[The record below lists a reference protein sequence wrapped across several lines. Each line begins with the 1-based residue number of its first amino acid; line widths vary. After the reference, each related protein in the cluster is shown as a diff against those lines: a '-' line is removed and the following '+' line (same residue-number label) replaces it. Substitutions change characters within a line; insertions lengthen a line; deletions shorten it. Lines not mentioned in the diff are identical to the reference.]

1 MTRPQCLSLPA
12 VGVNYLSVENISKS
26 YGEKELFKNLS
37 FGIDQGQK
45 VALVANN
52 GTGKSTLLNL
62 IAGLDIPDTGQVV
75 FRRDIKVGY
84 LPQEP
89 DFAGAVTV
97 ADYIFYENNP
107 VIQAIKAY
115 ETAAEAHSL
124 APTIDTE
131 RQLNEA
137 TRQADALDVWQY
149 EAKVRQILGKLD
161 IHLPNRKIAQ
171 LSGGERKRVAIAR
184 LLISNPD
191 ILVMDEPTN
200 HLDIEMIEWLE
211 SYLSTDNTTLLMVTH
226 DRYFLDNVTNEI
238 IELDEG
244 KLYRY
249 TGDYTYFLEKKDERM
264 AMQERET
271 DKARNLMR
279 KELEWI
285 RRQPKARGTKSKSRI
300 DAFYELKEK
309 AGNVRKEDSISFN
322 VKMNRIGGKVME
334 LKNLRK
340 GYGDTVFFNN
350 FTYTFKGGERVGI
363 VGKNGAGKSTFLNI
377 ITGLENADAGTVV
390 PGETLVIGYYNQKGM
405 KLDEDK
411 RVIEVIRDIADV
423 LPLGGKEG
431 SLTAMQLL
439 QTFNFHPKQQHDYV
453 STLSGGERRRLY
465 LLTILMK
472 NPNFLILDEPT
483 NDLDLLTLTTLEEF
497 LATYKG
503 CLVIVS
509 HDRYFLDRLCDH
521 LFVFEGDAKIKDYNG
536 TYTQYRIEKEVEDEK
551 RKLEE
556 KAARAAAEPK
566 TQTTAEA
573 AKTRKPTYK
582 EKLEWETLEADMAKL
597 EARKTELTNQLSSGD
612 ADHTQIAQWAQEIE
626 QVNAQLEEKELRWL
640 ELSELF

>member
-1 MTRPQCLSLPA
+1 MGL
-12 VGVNYLSVENISKS
+12 NYLSVENISKAF
-26 YGEKELFKNLS
+26 GEKELFNNIS
-37 FGIDQGQK
+37 FGIEHGQK

-52 GTGKSTLLNL
+52 GTGKTTLLNM
-62 IAGLDIPDTGQVV
+62 IAGLDIPDSGQVV
-75 FRRDIKVGY
+75 FRRDLKVGY

-107 VIQAIKAY
+107 VMQAIKAY
-115 ETAAEAHSL
+115 ETAADAHSEN
-124 APTIDTE
+124 PSPETE
-131 RQLNEA
+131 RALEAA
-137 TRQADALDVWQY
+137 TRQADTLEIWQY

-161 IHLPNRKIAQ
+161 IHLPNRKIAV

-184 LLISNPD
+184 LLISSPD
-191 ILVMDEPTN
+191 LLVMDEPTN
-200 HLDIEMIEWLE
+200 HLDIDMIEWLE
-211 SYLSTDNTTLLMVTH
+211 NYLGTDNTTLLMVTH
-226 DRYFLDNVTNEI
+226 DRYFLDNVTTEI
-238 IELDEG
+238 LELDNG
-244 KLYRY
+244 KMYRY
-249 TGDYTYFLEKKDERM
+249 QGDYAYFLERKAERM
-264 AMQERET
+264 QIQDRET
-271 DKARNLMR
+271 EKAQNLMR
-279 KELEWI
+279 KELDWI

-309 AGNVRKEDSISFN
+309 ASQRRKDDSISFN

-340 GYGDTVFFNN
+340 GYDDRLFFNN

-363 VGKNGAGKSTFLNI
+363 VGKNGAGKSTLLNI
-377 ITGLENADAGTVV
+377 LTGLENPDAGTVV
-390 PGETLVIGYYNQKGM
+390 PGETLVIGYYNQKG
-405 KLDEDK
+405 LNIPEDK

-439 QTFNFHPKQQHDYV
+439 QTFNFHPKQQHDFV

-497 LATYKG
+497 LVNYKG
-503 CLVIVS
+503 CLVVVS
-509 HDRYFLDRLCDH
+509 HDRYFLDRLCEH
-521 LFVFEGDAKIKDYNG
+521 LFVFEGDGKIKDYNG
-536 TYTQYRIEKEVEDEK
+536 TYTEYRMEKGIEEDRRKE
-551 RKLEE
+551 EE
-556 KAARAAAEPK
+556 KAARAASQPKQETAAAANKPRKASFKERQEWDGLQAEIA
-566 TQTTAEA
+566 Q
-573 AKTRKPTYK
+573 
-582 EKLEWETLEADMAKL
+582 LETH
-597 EARKTELTNQLSSGD
+597 KTELTNKLSAGSS
-612 ADHTQIAQWAQEIE
+612 DHTEILKWSQE
-626 QVNAQLEEKELRWL
+626 LERINGELDEKELRWL

>member
-1 MTRPQCLSLPA
+1 
-12 VGVNYLSVENISKS
+12 VGINYLSVENISKA
-26 YGEKELFKNLS
+26 YGEKQLFDGLT

-45 VALVANN
+45 VALIANN
-52 GTGKSTLLNL
+52 GTGKSTLLNI

-89 DFAGAVTV
+89 DFSGAVTV

-115 ETAAEAHSL
+115 ETAAEEHSL
-124 APTIDTE
+124 NPSPETE
-131 RQLNEA
+131 KQLNRA
-137 TRQADALDVWQY
+137 TETADALDVWQY

-161 IHLPNRKIAQ
+161 IHLPNRKIVQ

-200 HLDIEMIEWLE
+200 HLDVDMIEWLE
-211 SYLSTDNTTLLMVTH
+211 SYLTTDNTTLLMVTH
-226 DRYFLDNVTNEI
+226 DRYFLDNVTTEI
-238 IELDEG
+238 VELDEG
-244 KLYRY
+244 RLYKY
-249 TGDYTYFLEKKDERM
+249 SGDYEYFLEKKEERM
-264 AMQERET
+264 GIQERET

-300 DAFYELKEK
+300 EAFYELKDK
-309 AGNVRKEDSISFN
+309 AGYMRKEDNISFN
-322 VKMNRIGGKVME
+322 VKMNRMGGKVLE

-340 GYGDTVFFNN
+340 GFGDVTFFNN
-350 FTYTFKGGERVGI
+350 LTYTFKAGERVGI
-363 VGKNGAGKSTFLNI
+363 VGKNGAGKSTFLNV
-377 ITGLENADAGTVV
+377 ITGLEPTDAGTVV
-390 PGETLVIGYYNQKGM
+390 PGETLVVGYYNQKGM

-423 LPLGGKEG
+423 LPLGGKDG
-431 SLTAMQLL
+431 SMTAMQLL

-483 NDLDLLTLTTLEEF
+483 NDLDLLTLTTLEGF
-497 LATYKG
+497 LTTFKG
-503 CLVIVS
+503 CLIIVS
-509 HDRYFLDRLCDH
+509 HDRYFLDRLCEH
-521 LFVFEGDAKIKDYNG
+521 LFVFEGEGIIKDYNG
-536 TYTQYRIEKEVEDEK
+536 TYTQYRLEKEIEADRLK
-551 RKLEE
+551 QEE

-566 TQTTAEA
+566 PQATTET
-573 AKTRKPTYK
+573 AKARKPTYK
-582 EKLEWETLEADMAKL
+582 EKFEWESLEKEMAQL
-597 EARKTELTNQLSSGD
+597 ETQKTELTAKMSSGG
-612 ADHTQIAQWAQEIE
+612 DHTQITQWAQEIE
-626 QVNAQLEEKELRWL
+626 QLNTQLEEKELRWL
-640 ELSELF
+640 ELSELFG

>member
-1 MTRPQCLSLPA
+1 MA
-12 VGVNYLSVENISKS
+12 VNFLSVENISKAF
-26 YGEKELFKNLS
+26 GEKELFANLS

-45 VALVANN
+45 VALIANN
-52 GTGKSTLLNL
+52 GTGKTTLLNI
-62 IAGLDIPDTGQVV
+62 IAGKESPDEGQVV
-75 FRRDIKVGY
+75 FRRDIKIGY

-89 DFAGAVTV
+89 DFEGAVTV
-97 ADYIFYENNP
+97 ADYIFYENSP
-107 VIQAIKAY
+107 VMQALKAY
-115 ETAAEAHSL
+115 ETAVEAHSQNPTAETEQQLTL
-124 APTIDTE
+124 AT
-131 RQLNEA
+131 Q
-137 TRQADALDVWQY
+137 QADALEIWQH

-161 IHLPNRKIAQ
+161 IHLPNRRIAQ

-200 HLDIEMIEWLE
+200 HLDIDMIEWLE
-211 SYLSTDNTTLLMVTH
+211 NFFSTENTTLLMVTH

-238 IELDEG
+238 LELDG
-244 KLYRY
+244 GRIYRY
-249 TGDYTYFLEKKDERM
+249 TGNYEYFLEKK
-264 AMQERET
+264 QERIEIQEKET
-271 DKARNLMR
+271 EKAKNLMR
-279 KELEWI
+279 KELEWM

-300 DAFYELKEK
+300 EAFYALKDK
-309 AGNVRKEDSISFN
+309 AGNLRKEDSISFN

-350 FTYTFKGGERVGI
+350 FTYTFKKGERIGI
-363 VGKNGAGKSTFLNI
+363 VGKNGAGKSTFLNV
-377 ITGLENADAGTVV
+377 ITGQEATDAGTVV
-390 PGETLVIGYYNQKGM
+390 PGDTLVLGYYNQKGLKM
-405 KLDEDK
+405 AEDK

-439 QTFNFHPKQQHDYV
+439 QTFNFHPKQQHDFV

-465 LLTILMK
+465 LLTILMQ

-497 LATYKG
+497 LGEYKG
-503 CLVIVS
+503 CLIIVS

-521 LFVFEGDAKIKDYNG
+521 LFVFEGEGVIKDYNG
-536 TYTQYRIEKEVEDEK
+536 SYTQYRIEKEIEDEK
-551 RKLEE
+551 RLKEE
-556 KAARAAAEPK
+556 KAEKAAAQPQAP
-566 TQTTAEA
+566 TQNNNT
-573 AKTRKPTYK
+573 KPRKPTYK
-582 EKLEWETLEADMAKL
+582 EKQEWESLEGEIAQLEDKKITL
-597 EARKTELTNQLSSGD
+597 TEKLSSGNG
-612 ADHTQIAQWAQEIE
+612 DHTQIAQWAQEIE
-626 QVNAQLEEKELRWL
+626 EINNTLEEKELRWL

>member
-1 MTRPQCLSLPA
+1 
-12 VGVNYLSVENISKS
+12 VGINYLSVENISKA
-26 YGEKELFKNLS
+26 YGEKQLFDGLT

-45 VALVANN
+45 MALIANN
-52 GTGKSTLLNL
+52 GTGKSTLLNI

-75 FRRDIKVGY
+75 FRRDVKVGY

-89 DFAGAVTV
+89 DFSGAVTV

-115 ETAAEAHSL
+115 ETAAEEHGL
-124 APTIDTE
+124 NPTPETE
-131 RQLNEA
+131 KQLNRA
-137 TRQADALDVWQY
+137 TTTADALDVWQY

-161 IHLPNRKIAQ
+161 IHLPNRKIVQ

-200 HLDIEMIEWLE
+200 HLDVDMIEWLE

-238 IELDEG
+238 VELDEG
-244 KLYRY
+244 RLFKYS
-249 TGDYTYFLEKKDERM
+249 GDYAYFLEKKEERLGI
-264 AMQERET
+264 QERET

-300 DAFYELKEK
+300 DAFYELKDK
-309 AGNVRKEDSISFN
+309 AGYMRKEDNISFN
-322 VKMNRIGGKVME
+322 VKMNRMGGKVLE

-340 GYGDTVFFNN
+340 GYGDVTFFNN
-350 FTYTFKGGERVGI
+350 LTYTFKAGERVGI
-363 VGKNGAGKSTFLNI
+363 VGKNGAGKSTFLNV
-377 ITGLENADAGTVV
+377 ITGLEPTDAGTVV
-390 PGETLVIGYYNQKGM
+390 PGETLVVGYYNQKGM

-423 LPLGGKEG
+423 LPLGGKDG
-431 SLTAMQLL
+431 SMTAMQLL

-497 LATYKG
+497 LVTFKG
-503 CLVIVS
+503 CLIIVS
-509 HDRYFLDRLCDH
+509 HDRYFLDRLCEH
-521 LFVFEGDAKIKDYNG
+521 LFVFEGEGVIKDYNG
-536 TYTQYRIEKEVEDEK
+536 TYTQYRLEKEIEADRLK
-551 RKLEE
+551 QEE
-556 KAARAAAEPK
+556 KAAKAASEPKPAAATE
-566 TQTTAEA
+566 TA
-573 AKTRKPTYK
+573 KIRKPTYK
-582 EKLEWETLEADMAKL
+582 EKMEWESLESDMAKL
-597 EARKTELTNQLSSGD
+597 EARKTELTAKLSSGE
-612 ADHTQIAQWAQEIE
+612 ADHTQITQWAQEIE
-626 QVNAQLEEKELRWL
+626 QLNTQLEEKELRWL
-640 ELSELF
+640 ELSELFG

>member
-1 MTRPQCLSLPA
+1 
-12 VGVNYLSVENISKS
+12 
-26 YGEKELFKNLS
+26 
-37 FGIDQGQK
+37 
-45 VALVANN
+45 
-52 GTGKSTLLNL
+52 
-62 IAGLDIPDTGQVV
+62 
-75 FRRDIKVGY
+75 
-84 LPQEP
+84 
-89 DFAGAVTV
+89 
-97 ADYIFYENNP
+97 
-107 VIQAIKAY
+107 
-115 ETAAEAHSL
+115 
-124 APTIDTE
+124 
-131 RQLNEA
+131 
-137 TRQADALDVWQY
+137 
-149 EAKVRQILGKLD
+149 
-161 IHLPNRKIAQ
+161 
-171 LSGGERKRVAIAR
+171 
-184 LLISNPD
+184 
-191 ILVMDEPTN
+191 
-200 HLDIEMIEWLE
+200 
-211 SYLSTDNTTLLMVTH
+211 
-226 DRYFLDNVTNEI
+226 
-238 IELDEG
+238 
-244 KLYRY
+244 
-249 TGDYTYFLEKKDERM
+249 
-264 AMQERET
+264 MQERET

-465 LLTILMK
+465 LLTILIK

-483 NDLDLLTLTTLEEF
+483 NDLDIMTLQVLEDF
-497 LATYKG
+497 LEQFMG
-503 CLVIVS
+503 CLIVVS
-509 HDRYFLDRLCDH
+509 HDRYFMDKLTH
-521 LFVFEGDAKIKDYNG
+521 HTFVFEGDGIVRDFNG
-536 TYTQYRIEKEVEDEK
+536 NYSQYREEVEEK
-551 RKLEE
+551 KLAPQKALVKPPQVILKEE
-556 KAARAAAEPK
+556 KAAEKAAEKPVEK
-566 TQTTAEA
+566 
-573 AKTRKPTYK
+573 AKPK
-582 EKLEWETLEADMAKL
+582 EKQRMGFNEKWEFSLL
-597 EARKTELTNQLSSGD
+597 
-612 ADHTQIAQWAQEIE
+612 
-626 QVNAQLEEKELRWL
+626 EKELPELEKKKEALVEKLNSGITDSDELMKISAELTETIEAIDSKTNRWL
-640 ELSELF
+640 ELSEMTS

>member
-1 MTRPQCLSLPA
+1 MA
-12 VGVNYLSVENISKS
+12 VNFLSVENISKAF
-26 YGEKELFKNLS
+26 GEKELFANLS

-45 VALVANN
+45 VALIANN
-52 GTGKSTLLNL
+52 GTGKTTLLNI
-62 IAGLDIPDTGQVV
+62 IAGKETPDEGQVV
-75 FRRDIKVGY
+75 FRRDIKIGY

-89 DFAGAVTV
+89 DFEGAVTV
-97 ADYIFYENNP
+97 ADYIFYENSP
-107 VIQAIKAY
+107 VMQALKAY
-115 ETAAEAHSL
+115 ETAVEAHSQNPTAETEQQLTL
-124 APTIDTE
+124 AT
-131 RQLNEA
+131 Q
-137 TRQADALDVWQY
+137 QADALEIWQH

-161 IHLPNRKIAQ
+161 IHLPNRRIAQ

-200 HLDIEMIEWLE
+200 HLDIDMIEWLE
-211 SYLSTDNTTLLMVTH
+211 NFFSTENTTLLMVTH

-238 IELDEG
+238 LELDG
-244 KLYRY
+244 GRIYRY
-249 TGDYTYFLEKKDERM
+249 TGNYEYFLEKK
-264 AMQERET
+264 QERIEIQEKET
-271 DKARNLMR
+271 EKAKNLMR
-279 KELEWI
+279 KELEWM

-300 DAFYELKEK
+300 EAFYALKDK
-309 AGNVRKEDSISFN
+309 AGNLRKEDSISFN

-350 FTYTFKGGERVGI
+350 FTYTFKKGERIGI
-363 VGKNGAGKSTFLNI
+363 VGKNGAGKSTFLNV
-377 ITGLENADAGTVV
+377 ITGQEATDAGTVV
-390 PGETLVIGYYNQKGM
+390 PGDTLVLGYYNQKGLKM
-405 KLDEDK
+405 AEDK

-439 QTFNFHPKQQHDYV
+439 QTFNFHPKQQHDFV

-465 LLTILMK
+465 LLTILMQ

-497 LATYKG
+497 LGEYKG
-503 CLVIVS
+503 CLIIVS

-521 LFVFEGDAKIKDYNG
+521 LFVFEGEGVIKDYNG
-536 TYTQYRIEKEVEDEK
+536 SYTQYRIEKEIEDEK
-551 RKLEE
+551 RLKEE
-556 KAARAAAEPK
+556 KAEKAAAQPQAP
-566 TQTTAEA
+566 TQNNN
-573 AKTRKPTYK
+573 AKPRKPTYK
-582 EKLEWETLEADMAKL
+582 EKQEWEGLEGEIAQLEDKKNTL
-597 EARKTELTNQLSSGD
+597 TEKLSSGNG
-612 ADHTQIAQWAQEIE
+612 DHTQIAQWAQEIE
-626 QVNAQLEEKELRWL
+626 QINNTLEEKELRWL